1 MMTALH
7 EIDLLLLKTINGW
20 NTPWADV
27 LMWHI
32 SGTLL
37 WIPLYAFFIYL
48 VVHTFKK
55 HSLYVLL
62 AAALLVTSTDQTT
75 NLIKHGKGRLRPS
88 HRQELSQELHFVNEY
103 RGGKYSFPSGH
114 AANTM
119 GVAVFLVLLLGAHH
133 SLMRWLPIA
142 WSLVV
147 GFSRIYLGVH
157 FPTDVLVGFLL
168 GALWGWV
175 WYRITMYILWRLNKG
190 KTEAQ
195 YG

>member
-1 MMTALH
+1 MMAALH
-7 EIDLLLLKTINGW
+7 ELDLLLLKTITGW
-20 NTPWADV
+20 HSPWADV
-27 LMWHI
+27 LMWQV

-48 VVHTFKK
+48 VIHAFKK
-55 HSLYVLL
+55 QSIYVLI

-75 NLIKHGKGRLRPS
+75 NLIKHGQGRLRPS
-88 HRQELSQELHFVNEY
+88 HQQEISQELHYVNTY

-114 AANTM
+114 AGNTM
-119 GVAVFLVLLLGAHH
+119 AVAVFLTLLLGGHY
-133 SLMRWLPIA
+133 SLMRWLPLC

-157 FPTDVLVGFLL
+157 FPSDVLGGFLL

-175 WYRITMYILWRLNKG
+175 WYLITMHVMGRLNQG

-195 YG
+195 S

>member
-7 EIDLLLLKTINGW
+7 ELDLLLLKTINGW

-27 LMWHI
+27 LMWQV

-48 VVHTFKK
+48 VILTFKK
-55 HSLYVLL
+55 QSIYILI

-75 NLIKHGKGRLRPS
+75 NLIKQGKGRLRPS
-88 HRQELSQELHFVNEY
+88 HQREISQQLHYVNTY

-114 AANTM
+114 AGNTM
-119 GVAVFLVLLLGAHH
+119 AVAIFLTLLLGRRHAM
-133 SLMRWLPIA
+133 MRWIPIS

-157 FPTDVLVGFLL
+157 FPSDVLGGFLL

-175 WYRITMYILWRLNKG
+175 WYLITMHVLGRLSQG

-195 YG
+195 L